1 MLDLDWSTILWETL
15 NFLLITVVLYFLVFR
30 PMAMRAE
37 IRAVEKARL
46 KAELEFDRSEAAV
59 KLEEIDDRLVNFEQ
73 EVQKISDE
81 AYASSQ
87 NLQTN
92 LLEATR
98 NEAKTIM
105 LDAVKEARKE
115 QFVDIKRNQVELV
128 GAILAITKQTLKS
141 VIPPEVHIR
150 LLDELIASIW
160 NLGKTDIRM
169 VQNIRES
176 LEDRIP
182 TVELSVPVALT
193 NDQHIKLLNTFNALA
208 DKEVDFDIKIVPDMI
223 AGLKAR
229 IGDLVLDNSL
239 GDQIDTLKDHVSRS
253 LETFSPVQDE

>member
-37 IRAVEKARL
+37 IRAIEKARL

-59 KLEEIDDRLVNFEQ
+59 KLEEIDERLVNFEQ

-81 AYASSQ
+81 AYAVSQ

-92 LLEATR
+92 LLDATR

-105 LDAVKEARKE
+105 VDAVKEARKE

-128 GAILAITKQTLKS
+128 SAILAITKQTLTS
-141 VIPPEVHIR
+141 VIPPEVHTR
-150 LLDELIASIW
+150 LLDELNASIW
-160 NLGKTDIRM
+160 NLGKTDISM

-193 NDQHIKLLNTFNALA
+193 NEQHIKLLNTFNALA

-239 GDQIDTLKDHVSRS
+239 GDQFDTLKDQVSRS
-253 LETFSPVQDE
+253 METFSPVQDE